1 MADPFDI
8 FRRNKPA
15 VQSTVVTG
23 YTVPTETAVAAAHT
37 HISEDVCPQCREKMQ
52 VAYGAD
58 NMRFYFC
65 AQHGIAQPIPVTGAV
80 S

>member
-15 VQSTVVTG
+15 VQSTVSTG

-58 NMRFYFC
+58 NLRFYFC
-65 AQHGIAQPIPVTGAV
+65 ARHGIAQPIPVTGAV

>member
-15 VQSTVVTG
+15 VQSTVATG

-58 NMRFYFC
+58 NLRFYFC
-65 AQHGIAQPIPVTGAV
+65 TQHGIAQPIPVTGAV

>member
-15 VQSTVVTG
+15 VQSTVATG

-58 NMRFYFC
+58 NLRFYFC
-65 AQHGIAQPIPVTGAV
+65 ALHGIAQPIPVTGAV

>member
-15 VQSTVVTG
+15 VQSTVATG

-58 NMRFYFC
+58 NLRFYFC
-65 AQHGIAQPIPVTGAV
+65 VQHGIAQPIPVTGAV